1 MRKSL
6 EEIALRKINGME
18 KFIDDEDKSFSQI
31 FDLGFLPP
39 FFLRLRNIPFESQ
52 SLQQIDCDEK
62 KEKKKEEKKMFHSN
76 PIENHKTHFPRQRR
90 RKI

>member
-1 MRKSL
+1 
-6 EEIALRKINGME
+6 ME

-62 KEKKKEEKKMFHSN
+62 KEKKRKKKKCFTRIQLKITKHIFRGKGGGKFEQIL
-76 PIENHKTHFPRQRR
+76 IEFS
-90 RKI
+90 